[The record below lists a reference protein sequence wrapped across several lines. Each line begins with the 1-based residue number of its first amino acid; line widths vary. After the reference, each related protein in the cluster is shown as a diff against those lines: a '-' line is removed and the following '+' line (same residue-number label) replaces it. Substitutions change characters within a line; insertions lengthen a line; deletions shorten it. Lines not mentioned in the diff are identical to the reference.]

1 MLARLHSKGAR
12 NIPFYYDVDI
22 ALPTDAI
29 CTAAF
34 AQAFELAAISYSA
47 LRTAAMPILPRN
59 MDYLLPLWE
68 PRKRS
73 ELPAPMLPLNTHI
86 LLLPA
91 VLVEGKPWPMP
102 PDGGDYGG
110 SLLMLSQVRARP
122 TPLTDYRVYHSWTEV
137 ANGPG
142 VSLWRFLG
150 TTADLYDKKIADAT
164 TDMLETAFG
173 VAFTSIYVIGSSS
186 DNYDLYIRTTPL
198 LGQTH
203 YGKYRHYIVKSADWT
218 YAGLIDGPIPAMRAR
233 L

>member
-1 MLARLHSKGAR
+1 MLFWWLLFPIMCVH
-12 NIPFYYDVDI
+12 YDVDI

-47 LRTAAMPILPRN
+47 LRTAAMPIL
-59 MDYLLPLWE
+59 

-122 TPLTDYRVYHSWTEV
+122 TPLADYRVYHSWTEV

-186 DNYDLYIRTTPL
+186 DNYDLYIRTAPL

-203 YGKYRHYIVKSADWT
+203 YGKYRHYIVKSADWS
-218 YAGLIDGPIPAMRAR
+218 YAGLIDEPIPAMRAR

>member
-47 LRTAAMPILPRN
+47 LRTAAMPIL
-59 MDYLLPLWE
+59 

-122 TPLTDYRVYHSWTEV
+122 TPLTDYRVYHSWTEI

-142 VSLWRFLG
+142 VSQWRFLG
-150 TTADLYDKKIADAT
+150 TAADLYDEKIADVT
-164 TDMLETAFG
+164 TKCLRQF
-173 VAFTSIYVIGSSS
+173 
-186 DNYDLYIRTTPL
+186 
-198 LGQTH
+198 
-203 YGKYRHYIVKSADWT
+203 
-218 YAGLIDGPIPAMRAR
+218 
-233 L
+233 

>member
-47 LRTAAMPILPRN
+47 LRTAAMPIL
-59 MDYLLPLWE
+59 

-186 DNYDLYIRTTPL
+186 DNYDLYIRTAPL

-203 YGKYRHYIVKSADWT
+203 YGKYRHYMESDRHSTTIWV
-218 YAGLIDGPIPAMRAR
+218 
-233 L
+233 

>member
-1 MLARLHSKGAR
+1 
-12 NIPFYYDVDI
+12 
-22 ALPTDAI
+22 
-29 CTAAF
+29 
-34 AQAFELAAISYSA
+34 
-47 LRTAAMPILPRN
+47 MPIL
-59 MDYLLPLWE
+59 

-102 PDGGDYGG
+102 PDGGDYGD

-186 DNYDLYIRTTPL
+186 DNYDLYIRTAPL

-218 YAGLIDGPIPAMRAR
+218 YADLIDGPIPAMRAR

>member
-47 LRTAAMPILPRN
+47 LRTAAMPILPR
-59 MDYLLPLWE
+59 
-68 PRKRS
+68 KRS

-102 PDGGDYGG
+102 PGGGDYGG
-110 SLLMLSQVRARP
+110 Q
-122 TPLTDYRVYHSWTEV
+122 
-137 ANGPG
+137 
-142 VSLWRFLG
+142 
-150 TTADLYDKKIADAT
+150 
-164 TDMLETAFG
+164 
-173 VAFTSIYVIGSSS
+173 
-186 DNYDLYIRTTPL
+186 
-198 LGQTH
+198 
-203 YGKYRHYIVKSADWT
+203 
-218 YAGLIDGPIPAMRAR
+218 GLVPV
-233 L
+233 

>member
-1 MLARLHSKGAR
+1 
-12 NIPFYYDVDI
+12 
-22 ALPTDAI
+22 
-29 CTAAF
+29 
-34 AQAFELAAISYSA
+34 
-47 LRTAAMPILPRN
+47 MPIL
-59 MDYLLPLWE
+59 

-186 DNYDLYIRTTPL
+186 DNYDLYIRTAPL
-198 LGQTH
+198 LGQTR